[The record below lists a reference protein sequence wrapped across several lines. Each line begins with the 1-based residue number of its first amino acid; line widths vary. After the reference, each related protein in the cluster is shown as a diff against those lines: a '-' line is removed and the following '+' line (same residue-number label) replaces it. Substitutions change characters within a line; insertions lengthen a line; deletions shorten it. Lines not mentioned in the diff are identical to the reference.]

1 MNNSILKNIK
11 REDSLE
17 RIQKYVL
24 EQTKNQDISKEMFKL
39 FRSVIEL
46 GKEVRISIKEN
57 DSMNSETKIIDIFFA
72 LVSICNNLNINLFD
86 ALTEKEPIANRKLA
100 KWI

>member
-24 EQTKNQDISKEMFKL
+24 EQTKNQDLSKEMFKL
-39 FRSVIEL
+39 FG
-46 GKEVRISIKEN
+46 GKNHDE
-57 DSMNSETKIIDIFFA
+57 
-72 LVSICNNLNINLFD
+72 
-86 ALTEKEPIANRKLA
+86 
-100 KWI
+100 

>member
-24 EQTKNQDISKEMFKL
+24 EQTKNQDLSKEMFKL

-57 DSMNSETKIIDIFFA
+57 DSMNSETKID
-72 LVSICNNLNINLFD
+72 
-86 ALTEKEPIANRKLA
+86 RKSVV
-100 KWI
+100 